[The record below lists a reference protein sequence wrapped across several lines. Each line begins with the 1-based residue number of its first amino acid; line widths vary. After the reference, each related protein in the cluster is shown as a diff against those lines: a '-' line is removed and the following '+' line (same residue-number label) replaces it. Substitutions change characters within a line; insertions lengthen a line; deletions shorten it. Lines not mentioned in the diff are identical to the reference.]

1 MIHRVFKYNSWL
13 FVKQSVCLF
22 VDSLQILPLY
32 NVQHCKKEMLKLSH
46 KGKTIDEKWLYM
58 TRLVIISLYFEAGV
72 VNRNQNSTILL
83 IFE

>member
-1 MIHRVFKYNSWL
+1 
-13 FVKQSVCLF
+13 
-22 VDSLQILPLY
+22 
-32 NVQHCKKEMLKLSH
+32 MLKLSH
-46 KGKTIDEKWLYM
+46 KGKTIDEKWLFM

>member
-1 MIHRVFKYNSWL
+1 MIHRVFKYNSCL
-13 FVKQSVCLF
+13 FVKKSVCLF